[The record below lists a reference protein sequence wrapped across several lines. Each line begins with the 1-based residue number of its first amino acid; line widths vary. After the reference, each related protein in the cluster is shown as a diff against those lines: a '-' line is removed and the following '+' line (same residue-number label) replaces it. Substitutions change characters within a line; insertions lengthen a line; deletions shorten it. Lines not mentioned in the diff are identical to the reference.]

1 MAGQQMKTK
10 AELESDARKAVA
22 DFNKA
27 PRGAFLLGL
36 SNWVNLHLA
45 GSRGK
50 DKALYQQ
57 HRTIQ

>member
-1 MAGQQMKTK
+1 MFKK
-10 AELESDARKAVA
+10 SLEELESDARKAVA
-22 DFNKA
+22 DFTKG
-27 PRGAFLLGL
+27 PRGSFLLGL